1 MQWWFGEGRGL
12 GPLGLPVLP
21 LAVLMACSG
30 PTAPPAGHGVQTPI
44 GLDAGAGPEADAS
57 EPPKP
62 SADRFDLE
70 QFTPLLALPSLS
82 KARAAVERGQPG
94 AAVKIVEKVFSE
106 EKAGLSSEERASWEY
121 LAGRLHEQAGSTK
134 EATVAY
140 QRAAAEPE
148 WPLSNYAK
156 LGVARSLTRLHKF
169 DDALL
174 WLEKVKPEAPIDDD
188 LDLLIAEAAKGAGK
202 VDTAIRHWTA
212 HLESRDRPAD
222 RLNVALRL
230 SSALLERAE
239 ARPETSVEDRLQA
252 LRWARR
258 VRIENPRGDAR
269 RRMAEQLEAKALSA
283 LPEDKRKQQQKL
295 SLDLE
300 LVRIRSLLDAG
311 YDKAADEAAEAVLS
325 EQPASVRYSEI
336 GCEILLLKAKALASK
351 RKHGEAADALAE
363 PIRRCKG
370 DDLRAR
376 LLYLAGVYAS
386 RDGRHT
392 QAVQRFTQLEKEA
405 PAHRLADDARM
416 KAAYSYYELGVEK
429 KFTEL
434 LSSMDRDYPEGDM
447 VLDGVFRLAMRR
459 IEKGDWPGAAQ
470 VLERAAKLG
479 ELRDG
484 ARGREYAGRE
494 RYFWARAL
502 MQLGE
507 TERGKAEYEAIVREL
522 PLSYY
527 MLLAYSRL
535 NEIDAQRA
543 AQVRDEAMESSAR
556 QPFSFERRPEFKE
569 PGFVRALELSRVGD
583 LANAKREISAMGIV
597 KRGAAP
603 AVLWGIALLY
613 ARAGSANLSHGVARG
628 LLTDWPQRWPAG
640 DWIQTWEIAFPRPY
654 FPTVQRNA
662 KLTGV
667 SESLVYAV
675 MREESAFDADAES
688 PASAYGLMQLIV
700 PTAKLYAKGLP
711 YDARALKRP
720 SINITLGCRALGKLS
735 ETFEQ
740 HPLLA
745 IPGYNAGPGR
755 PRRWLRQ
762 RPNLDFDLW
771 VEAIPYSETRR
782 YTQRVL
788 ASRAAYTVLYD
799 TANSEQSL
807 LLPLRIK
814 N

>member
-1 MQWWFGEGRGL
+1 M
-12 GPLGLPVLP
+12 LP
-21 LAVLMACSG
+21 LVALMACSG

-44 GLDAGAGPEADAS
+44 GLDAGASPEASAS
-57 EPPKP
+57 ESPK
-62 SADRFDLE
+62 STADRFDLE
-70 QFTPLLALPSLS
+70 QFTPLLALPNLT
-82 KARAAVERGQPG
+82 KAREAVERGQPG
-94 AAVKIVEKVFSE
+94 AAVKLVEKIFSA
-106 EKAGLSSEERASWEY
+106 EKDKLPVDERPSWEY
-121 LAGRLHEQAGSTK
+121 LIGRLHEQAGGAK
-134 EATVAY
+134 AAGEAYA
-140 QRAAAEPE
+140 RAAEGAD
-148 WPLSNYAK
+148 WTLSNYAK
-156 LGVARSLTRLHKF
+156 LGVARALTTQRKYA
-169 DDALL
+169 DALR
-174 WLEKVKPEAPIDDD
+174 WLEKVKPEAPIEDD

-202 VDTAIRHWTA
+202 LDSAIRHWKA
-212 HLESRDRPAD
+212 HLESQDRPAD

-230 SSALLERAE
+230 SAALLERAE
-239 ARPETSVEDRLQA
+239 KQPESAVEDRLEA

-258 VRIENPRGDAR
+258 VRIENPRGDSR
-269 RRMAEQLEAKALSA
+269 RRMAEQLEAKALAA
-283 LPEDKRKQQQKL
+283 LPPDKQKQNQSL

-300 LVRIRSLLDAG
+300 LVRVRSLLDAG
-311 YDKAADEAAEAVLS
+311 FDKAADEAAEAVLS
-325 EQPASVRYSEI
+325 EQPQAVRYAEI
-336 GCEILLLKAKALASK
+336 GCEIQLVRAKALASK

-370 DDLRAR
+370 EDLRAR
-376 LLYLAGVYAS
+376 LLYLAGVYAAK
-386 RDGRHT
+386 DGRHT
-392 QAVQRFTQLEKEA
+392 QAVQRFNQLEKEA
-405 PAHRLADDARM
+405 PSHRLADDARM
-416 KAAYSYYELGVEK
+416 KAAYSYFELGVEK
-429 KFTEL
+429 KFTDL
-434 LSSMDRDYPEGDM
+434 LSTMDRDYPEGDM
-447 VLDGVFRLAMRR
+447 VLDGVVRLAMRR

-479 ELRDG
+479 KLRDG

-502 MQLGE
+502 IELGE
-507 TERGKAEYEAIVREL
+507 TDRGKAEYEAIVREL

-535 NEIDAQRA
+535 HDLDAQLA
-543 AQVRDEAMESSAR
+543 TKVRDDAMDSSAR
-556 QPFSFERRPEFKE
+556 QPFSFEQRPEFKE
-569 PGFVRALELSRVGD
+569 PGFLRALELSRVGD
-583 LANAKREISAMGIV
+583 LANAKREISAMGLA

-603 AVLWGIALLY
+603 GVLWGIALLY

-640 DWIQTWEIAFPRPY
+640 DWIQTWEIAFPRPHL
-654 FPTVQRNA
+654 PTVQKNA
-662 KLTGV
+662 AKVGI
-667 SESLVYAV
+667 SETLVYAI

-688 PASAYGLMQLIV
+688 SASAYGLMQLIV

-720 SINITLGCRALGKLS
+720 SINITLGCRALAKLT
-735 ETFEQ
+735 ETFDA

-755 PRRWLRQ
+755 PRRWLRE

-799 TANSEQSL
+799 AANAEQNL

>member
-1 MQWWFGEGRGL
+1 MARRVRRGL
-12 GPLGLPVLP
+12 GSLGLPVLP
-21 LAVLMACSG
+21 LVVLMACSG

-44 GLDAGAGPEADAS
+44 GLDAGAAPEASAS

-62 SADRFDLE
+62 TADRFDLE

-82 KARAAVERGQPG
+82 KAREAVERGQPG
-94 AAVKIVEKVFSE
+94 AAVKVVEKVFSV
-106 EKAGLSSEERASWEY
+106 EKDKLSAEDRTSWDY
-121 LAGRLHEQAGSTK
+121 LIGRLQEQAGNGKAAS
-134 EATVAY
+134 EAY

-148 WPLSNYAK
+148 WALSNYAK
-156 LGVARSLTRLHKF
+156 LGVARALTKLRKY
-169 DDALL
+169 DEALL
-174 WLEKVKPEAPIDDD
+174 WLEKVKPEAPLDDD
-188 LDLLIAEAAKGAGK
+188 LDLLIAEAANGAGK
-202 VDTAIRHWTA
+202 IDTAIRHWTA
-212 HLESRDRPAD
+212 HLDSRERPVD

-230 SSALLERAE
+230 ATALLQRADE
-239 ARPETSVEDRLQA
+239 RPETAVEDRLAA
-252 LRWARR
+252 LRWSRR

-283 LPEDKRKQQQKL
+283 LPDDKKKLHQKL
-295 SLDLE
+295 GLDLE
-300 LVRIRSLLDAG
+300 LVRVRALLDAG

-325 EQPASVRYSEI
+325 EQPAEVRYAEI
-336 GCEILLLKAKALASK
+336 GCEIQLLRGKALASK

-363 PIRRCKG
+363 PIKRCKG

-376 LLYLAGVYAS
+376 LLYLAGVYAAK
-386 RDGRHT
+386 DGRHT
-392 QAVQRFTQLEKEA
+392 QAVQRFNQLEKEA
-405 PAHRLADDARM
+405 PSHRLADDARM

-479 ELRDG
+479 KLRDG

-494 RYFWARAL
+494 RYFWARSL

-507 TERGKAEYEAIVREL
+507 ADRAKSEYEAIVREL

-535 NEIDAQRA
+535 KDLDSQRA
-543 AQVRDEAMESSAR
+543 AQVRDDAMDSSAR

-569 PGFVRALELSRVGD
+569 PGFLRALELSRVGD
-583 LANAKREISAMGIV
+583 LANAKREISAMGIA

-640 DWIQTWEIAFPRPY
+640 DWIQTWEIAFPRPHHK
-654 FPTVQRNA
+654 TVEHNA
-662 KLTGV
+662 AKVGI

-688 PASAYGLMQLIV
+688 PANAYGLMQLIV

-720 SINITLGCRALGKLS
+720 TINITLGCRALADLS
-735 ETFEQ
+735 ETFEA
-740 HPLLA
+740 HPLMA

-755 PRRWLRQ
+755 PRRWLRE

-771 VEAIPYSETRR
+771 VEAIPYTETRR

-807 LLPLRIK
+807 LLPLRVK